1 LEITIE
7 YIKQILEDN
16 KGSHEAFVKRS
27 LESKKYYRNQT
38 AITKSNAVERRDNPL
53 RQADNRAPHNFHRLL
68 VNQKIAYSLTVPPQF
83 DVICD
88 AHNEGSEDD
97 KKANQELNRNVK
109 RALGNQFPRNAKRL
123 GVEASNS
130 GLSWLHLWVD
140 KNGKF
145 KHHPVDPIQI
155 IPLYSDK
162 LDAELDAVL
171 RIYEKK
177 GTTYHEYWDAER
189 QYIFTQKDNDKWFRL
204 EDEEVA
210 HDWGRVPFIP
220 FYNTDEGFRDI
231 DDYLR
236 LIDIYDK
243 VYNGFVND
251 VEDIQEIIMILK
263 GYGGEDQAELNAN
276 LRKWK
281 SIALDDAEGSIDT
294 LKVEIPVEA
303 RKTILELT
311 RQRIFEA
318 GMGLDPFDDRIGTTS
333 GEAIKYKY
341 SLLKMKSGLME
352 TEFHFGFTELIQ
364 FVLIHLGE
372 DPDNYSEINQ
382 IWTPTA
388 IKNDLEQAQIV
399 AQLASVTSKETIAK
413 SNPLVDD
420 WERELELLQQE
431 EQDQLRMEDDFMPD
445 GNFDDVLD
453 FEFEEIELDE
463 KSENIFRRLLNRILD
478 KLGVKR

>member
-1 LEITIE
+1 MEITIE
-7 YIKQILEDN
+7 YIKQLIEEN
-16 KGSHEAFVKRS
+16 KESHEAFVRRS
-27 LESKKYYRNQT
+27 LEAKKYYRNKT
-38 AITKSNAVERRDNPL
+38 AITENNDVEQRDNPL
-53 RQADNRAPHNFHRLL
+53 RQADNRAPHNYHRLL
-68 VNQKIAYSLTVPPQF
+68 VNQKIAYALTAPPQF
-83 DVICD
+83 DAIND
-88 AHNEGSEDD
+88 EHDEESEEN
-97 KKANQELNRNVK
+97 KKTSQELNRKIK
-109 RALGNQFPRNAKRL
+109 RALGIQFPRNAKRL

-130 GLSWLHLWVD
+130 GLAWLHVWVD
-140 KNGKF
+140 ENGGF
-145 KHHPVDPIQI
+145 RHHPVDPIQI
-155 IPLYSDK
+155 IPIYSDK

-171 RIYEKK
+171 RVYEKK
-177 GTTYHEYWDAER
+177 GVTYYEYWDADH
-189 QYIFTQKDNDKWFRL
+189 QYIFIQDEKDNWFRL
-204 EDEEVA
+204 EEA
-210 HDWGRVPFIP
+210 SHDWGRVPFIP

-231 DDYLR
+231 DDYLK

-251 VEDIQEIIMILK
+251 VEDIQEIIMILR

-281 SIALDDAEGSIDT
+281 SIALDDTDGSIDT

-303 RKTILELT
+303 RTVILEFT

-341 SLLKMKSGLME
+341 SLLKMKAGLME
-352 TEFHFGFTELIQ
+352 TEFRFGFTELIQ

-372 DPDNYSEINQ
+372 EPDNYSEINQ

-399 AQLASVTSKETIAK
+399 AQLAPVTSKETIAK

-431 EQDQLRMEDDFMPD
+431 EQEHLRMEDDFSPVIEDSDDDLDAAELEEME
-445 GNFDDVLD
+445 FDD
-453 FEFEEIELDE
+453 IPKGRIREL
-463 KSENIFRRLLNRILD
+463 LD
-478 KLGVKR
+478 KLLTLLGINQ